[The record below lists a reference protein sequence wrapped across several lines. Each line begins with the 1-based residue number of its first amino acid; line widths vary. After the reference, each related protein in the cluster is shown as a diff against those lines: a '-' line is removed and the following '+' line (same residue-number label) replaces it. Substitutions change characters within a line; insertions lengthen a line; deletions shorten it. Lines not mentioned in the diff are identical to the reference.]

1 MLLNKYQVMA
11 IVRLIIINAN
21 FEAFDK
27 LTLLSQNIIFS
38 AQWHAISIQFFHR
51 LILMSVIPDDNCER
65 FRTFLKS

>member
-38 AQWHAISIQFFHR
+38 AQWHTISI
-51 LILMSVIPDDNCER
+51 
-65 FRTFLKS
+65 